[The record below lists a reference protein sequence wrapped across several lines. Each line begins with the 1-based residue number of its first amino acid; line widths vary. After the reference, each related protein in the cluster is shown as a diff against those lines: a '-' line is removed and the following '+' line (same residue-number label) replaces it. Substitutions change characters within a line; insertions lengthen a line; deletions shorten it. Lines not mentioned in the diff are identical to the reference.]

1 MVKWLVRKYLNKIL
15 DNKVYQRL
23 SLEQELG
30 YADKL
35 LADDEREILKEHT
48 KVMADIT
55 SLIHVLN
62 YVVN

>member
-23 SLEQELG
+23 SLEQKLD

-35 LADDEREILKEHT
+35 LADDKREILKEHT
-48 KVMADIT
+48 KVMSDIT